1 MHSNNRS
8 PAKYDGRGQL
18 VSAATAV
25 QDDCLQEDGE
35 GDVPLT
41 LLR

>member
-1 MHSNNRS
+1 MHSTNRS
-8 PAKYDGRGQL
+8 LAKYDGRGQL
-18 VSAATAV
+18 VSDATTV
-25 QDDCLQEDGE
+25 QDDCLQGDGE